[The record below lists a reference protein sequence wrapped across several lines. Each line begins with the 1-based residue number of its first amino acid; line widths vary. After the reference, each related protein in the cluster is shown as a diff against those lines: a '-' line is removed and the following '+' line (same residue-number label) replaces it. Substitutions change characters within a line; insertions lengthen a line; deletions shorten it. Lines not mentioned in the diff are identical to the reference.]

1 MVDIVSLLSTVG
13 TLALLLVTGFVGG
26 KLKVLDETATE
37 KISVVVLKIVQP
49 FLIVNSFLGCEFSP
63 ENLQTGLW
71 ILLLGLGL
79 HGGIAVLAYLLA
91 KPIRDLDERKISE
104 FAMLFG
110 NSAFIGFPILESV
123 FGKTGLFYGAFFLA
137 SFHLVMWTWG
147 IMILSRGRDDIKL
160 TPRKIFIN
168 YGTIPCVIGFVL
180 FVLGFRLPTVITS
193 FTGYL
198 AALGTP
204 LSIMV
209 AGANIARVKL
219 KKLFANPHIYYV
231 SAMKMIVLPLV
242 AALIMRLMGL
252 PEYLILF
259 GGVMAAMP
267 CASVVT
273 MFGEVYKMSP
283 GYAGGLVGTSTVLCT
298 LTMIPVVTLVG
309 LIAKI

>member
-1 MVDIVSLLSTVG
+1 MIEITMLLSTVG
-13 TLALLLVTGFVGG
+13 TLALLLATGFAGG
-26 KLKVLDETATE
+26 KLKILDETVTE
-37 KISVVVLKIVQP
+37 KISVVVIKIVQP
-49 FLIVNSFLGCEFSP
+49 FLIINSFIGCEFSP
-63 ENLQTGLW
+63 ENLSTGLW

-79 HGGIAVLAYLLA
+79 HGVLAASAFLLA
-91 KPIRDLDERKISE
+91 KPIRDMDERKISE

-110 NSAFIGFPILESV
+110 NSAFVGFPILESI

-147 IMILSRGRDDIKL
+147 IMILARGRKDIKV
-160 TPRKIFIN
+160 TPRSIFIN
-168 YGTIPCVIGFVL
+168 WGTIPCVIGFVL
-180 FVLGFRLPTVITS
+180 FVTGLKMPSFITS

-204 LSIMV
+204 LSLLV

-219 KKLFANPHIYYV
+219 RKLFANPHIYYV
-231 SAMKMIVLPLV
+231 SAMKMVVVPLA
-242 AALIMRLMGL
+242 AALLMRLIGL
-252 PEYLILF
+252 PEYMILF

-273 MFGEVYKMSP
+273 MFSEVYKLSP

-298 LTMIPVVTLVG
+298 LTIIPVVTLIG
-309 LIAKI
+309 MIAAI